1 MLDRYGAI
9 IRADTRNRKLALV
22 FTADEFADG
31 AGTIAQTLREQGIK
45 GAFFLTGRF
54 MENKSNQLFVQSLIR
69 EGHYVGVHSD
79 QHLLYCDWKN
89 RDSLLVSKREFEAD
103 LRDAYRKLENFGI
116 EKSAATVFLPP
127 YEWYNEEIVNWT
139 GKLGLKLVN
148 YTPGTLS
155 AADYTFPDMGNRYRD
170 NATIF
175 NSITTFERDSKYGL
189 NGFFLLLHLGTD
201 ARRIDKFYVQLPA
214 LIDTLKK
221 RGYDFERIDK
231 LID

>member
-1 MLDRYGAI
+1 MPDRYGAI
-9 IRADTRNRKLALV
+9 IRADTLSKQLALV

-31 AGTIAQTLREQGIK
+31 ADNIVQTLKEQGIK

-54 MENKSNQLFVQSLIR
+54 MDSKSNHLFIQRLIR

-79 QHLLYCDWKN
+79 QHLLYCDWEN
-89 RDSLLVSKREFEAD
+89 RDSLLVSEVEFATD
-103 LRDAYRKLENFGI
+103 LRDAYRKLEGFGI

-127 YEWYNEEIVNWT
+127 YEWYNEKIVHWT
-139 GKLGLKLVN
+139 NKLGLKLVN

-201 ARRIDKFYVQLPA
+201 ARRTDKFYTQLPV

-221 RGYDFERIDK
+221 RGYDFERMDK